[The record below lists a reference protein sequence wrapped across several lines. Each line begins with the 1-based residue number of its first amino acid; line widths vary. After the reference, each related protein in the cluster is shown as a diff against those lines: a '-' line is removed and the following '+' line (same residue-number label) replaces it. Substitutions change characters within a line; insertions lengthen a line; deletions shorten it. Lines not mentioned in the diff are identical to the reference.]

1 MRKRSKAREFA
12 VQMIYQS
19 EMTGEP
25 AQEVI
30 DTFWLSFDPQSAGI
44 TAFADELFSR
54 AHAAKDASD
63 ALIRQFLK
71 EDWPFERL
79 GEMEKSILRVALDE
93 LLNSET
99 PAYAVLDEYV
109 TLTRRFTDDK
119 TASFVNGLLDNVRG
133 RFRSE

>member
-12 VQMIYQS
+12 VQMMYQS
-19 EMTGEP
+19 EMTGDEP
-25 AQEVI
+25 QEVV
-30 DTFWLSFDPQSAGI
+30 DTFWLSFEPQGADIS
-44 TAFADELFSR
+44 AFADELFIR
-54 AHAAKDASD
+54 AHAAREAND

-93 LLNSET
+93 LLNSAT

-119 TASFVNGLLDNVRG
+119 TASFVNGLLENVRG
-133 RFRSE
+133 KFRPE